1 MKLRIEEKQRCA
13 VDEITQSKRVKGR
26 PQLRTSRQL
35 PELDACDRV
44 EVLPLILILLLV
56 LLSRHRLNSF
66 QDDGIGIPM

>member
-1 MKLRIEEKQRCA
+1 MRKNSVVPLMY
-13 VDEITQSKRVKGR
+13 DEITQSKRVKGR